1 MSPETLRSLTS
12 FDSSMEVSQMS
23 LRTQCIPVQTLNNR
37 KKTNSFFL
45 PRSRYP
51 KTESAMSFYRASNCT
66 TTLIKHDAF
75 EIHEQMNLLRL
86 VRFLYMIRWPHSRQR
101 MGSRGFISFFALQ
114 SMFHRCSPNRRLDDL
129 QVRTSTNV
137 LHILFGDKAIA
148 DTITASIARLLLVH
162 GG

>member
-1 MSPETLRSLTS
+1 M
-12 FDSSMEVSQMS
+12 
-23 LRTQCIPVQTLNNR
+23 
-37 KKTNSFFL
+37 NS
-45 PRSRYP
+45 
-51 KTESAMSFYRASNCT
+51 
-66 TTLIKHDAF
+66 
-75 EIHEQMNLLRL
+75 LRL

-114 SMFHRCSPNRRLDDL
+114 SMFHRCSPNIRLDAL